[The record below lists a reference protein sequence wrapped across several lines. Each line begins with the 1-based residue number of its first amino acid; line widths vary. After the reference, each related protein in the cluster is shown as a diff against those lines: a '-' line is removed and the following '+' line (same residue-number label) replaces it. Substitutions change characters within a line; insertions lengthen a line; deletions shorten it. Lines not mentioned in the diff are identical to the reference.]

1 MKTYLLILSFVSFAN
16 GTEGGPDL
24 SAFSADWQEEIAA
37 VVEAFIQGADNRNLA
52 QLESALHA
60 DFRVVVN
67 QFMGGEDA
75 AVLPRAVYLDMI
87 KEEKLGGTARSWEI
101 TEIKI
106 TKHTGTVDLVMESES
121 AHFRSH
127 LNLVQHQD
135 GSWKIISD
143 LTVFEPK

>member
-1 MKTYLLILSFVSFAN
+1 MKTYLLILSFMSFAN
-16 GTEGGPDL
+16 GTEEGFDV
-24 SAFSADWQEEIAA
+24 SAFPADWQEEIVA
-37 VVEAFIQGADNRNLA
+37 VVEAYIQGADQRDLA
-52 QLESALHA
+52 QLEGALHA

-75 AVLPRAVYLDMI
+75 AVLPRAVYLGMI
-87 KEEKLGGTARSWEI
+87 KDEKLGGTARIWEI
-101 TEIKI
+101 TEIKV
-106 TKHTGTVDLVMESES
+106 TKHTATVDLVMESES

-135 GSWKIISD
+135 GSWKLISD